1 MILVIQPRS
10 HKRLLKCY
18 YNEKNEK
25 FLIEN
30 FVTHN
35 ILLRWKN
42 KEYFFDS
49 LIDFYEFFL
58 KEGNFETSNFLFNSL
73 LRVPSIINKT
83 GNNGKD
89 YLYWQGEID
98 DNILR
103 HIMHNLNRPNR
114 DLKVIVPNEK
124 IHSQLAYKL
133 EEQKNVV
140 IKGGY
145 VYKFKKNNS
154 YSNQIL
160 CLTNSD
166 QVLYLEQ
173 LAQSNP
179 QYDFHIAALTTMS
192 NKLLTL
198 NKYSNIHLYPNV
210 IKKKVIELYEECDIY
225 LDINKGKKIL
235 DSVRAAFDYNLLILA
250 EKEITHNSDVTA
262 PNNIITSNNEK
273 EFSSIL
279 KEIYNNKEK
288 FKNRLIYQH
297 KHAGAMSPSEFKK
310 IFKK

>member
-1 MILVIQPRS
+1 
-10 HKRLLKCY
+10 
-18 YNEKNEK
+18 
-25 FLIEN
+25 
-30 FVTHN
+30 
-35 ILLRWKN
+35 
-42 KEYFFDS
+42 
-49 LIDFYEFFL
+49 
-58 KEGNFETSNFLFNSL
+58 
-73 LRVPSIINKT
+73 
-83 GNNGKD
+83 
-89 YLYWQGEID
+89 
-98 DNILR
+98 
-103 HIMHNLNRPNR
+103 MHNLNRPNR

-124 IHSQLAYKL
+124 RYSQLAYKL
-133 EEQKNVV
+133 EEQKNIVT
-140 IKGGY
+140 KDGY

-166 QVLYLEQ
+166 QLLYLEQ

-225 LDINKGKKIL
+225 IDINKGKEIL

-250 EKEITHNSDVTA
+250 EKEITHNADVTA

-310 IFKK
+310 KFKK